1 MTDFWKSNP
10 KRQCEFCKCWIADNR
25 ASIEFHEKGK
35 NHKENVK
42 RRLAQVKKKAVEK
55 RKADE
60 SFGKEFAAMEAAA
73 LKAVQKDLMT
83 DPGIVGTS
91 DLKMLVKDSN
101 KTQDISVKADPV
113 NSNTTWIACQAP
125 QGYTYY
131 YNQITGE
138 SQWEKPAELI
148 EKVKEER
155 TEIDPKN
162 NQDHSTTQDP
172 YRTDSNCKHLAKKDD
187 SENHPLL
194 GGWTTVDRTSEESL
208 FMVKEEDPQLR
219 TIVKK
224 ENEETANK
232 EETPSTNPELH
243 STESRKRTAIFKEK
257 EVKSLG
263 NTFLEEN
270 VGFKKRKIKNNRNA
284 RKRDNDVD

>member
-83 DPGIVGTS
+83 DPGIVGTN

-155 TEIDPKN
+155 TEIDPK
-162 NQDHSTTQDP
+162 
-172 YRTDSNCKHLAKKDD
+172 K
-187 SENHPLL
+187 
-194 GGWTTVDRTSEESL
+194 
-208 FMVKEEDPQLR
+208 
-219 TIVKK
+219 
-224 ENEETANK
+224 
-232 EETPSTNPELH
+232 
-243 STESRKRTAIFKEK
+243 
-257 EVKSLG
+257 
-263 NTFLEEN
+263 
-270 VGFKKRKIKNNRNA
+270 
-284 RKRDNDVD
+284 